1 MPDIHDMTLDALP
14 DWNDV
19 YSDVFCA
26 EHGDDEV
33 REITV
38 FYTDVSTKKKHSKD
52 VRFCMKCVWEYP
64 GEDQEM
70 YTSIIKA
77 HIKQQRKDNYG

>member
-26 EHGDDEV
+26 EHGDDKI
-33 REITV
+33 REIEV
-38 FYTDVSTKKKHSKD
+38 GYTNLTTNKKCSQEI
-52 VRFCMKCVWEYP
+52 RFCMECIFEYL
-64 GEDQEM
+64 GADQEM
-70 YTSIIKA
+70 YVTNITEQR
-77 HIKQQRKDNYG
+77 KQQRKDNYG